1 MYSLNILNKCFWN
14 FYNQAYLVKWIQ
26 NFHNHLLGIFRWLCL
41 IKISILY
48 SIFFVSYHCH
58 TLVSTRVLLIPGHS
72 HNISGMGFLFTPPNC
87 RICVEIWR
95 SVLGQ
100 RGKSDSEKK
109 IKLAS
114 SEENSIISY
123 LSLEWWLSRNNWTN
137 EKIYLLGMQNH
148 LFENL
153 RMSRNFTLSTH
164 FTHGVFQFWHAY
176 MKTGHS
182 WILEMLIRHT

>member
-137 EKIYLLGMQNH
+137 EKIYLLGMQIIF
-148 LFENL
+148 LKIFECPE
-153 RMSRNFTLSTH
+153 
-164 FTHGVFQFWHAY
+164 
-176 MKTGHS
+176 
-182 WILEMLIRHT
+182 ILLLVHILLMECFNSGMLIWKLAILGF

>member
-1 MYSLNILNKCFWN
+1 MMEKRNAEFKVMYSLNILNKCFWN

-26 NFHNHLLGIFRWLCL
+26 KFHNHLLRIFRWLCL

-100 RGKSDSEKK
+100 LGKSDSEKK
-109 IKLAS
+109 
-114 SEENSIISY
+114 
-123 LSLEWWLSRNNWTN
+123 LSLHHQR
-137 EKIYLLGMQNH
+137 
-148 LFENL
+148 
-153 RMSRNFTLSTH
+153 
-164 FTHGVFQFWHAY
+164 
-176 MKTGHS
+176 KT
-182 WILEMLIRHT
+182 R

>member
-1 MYSLNILNKCFWN
+1 MHSLNILNKCFWN
-14 FYNQAYLVKWIQ
+14 FYNPAYLVKWIQ
-26 NFHNHLLGIFRWLCL
+26 NFHNHLLRTFRWLL
-41 IKISILY
+41 N
-48 SIFFVSYHCH
+48 SIFFISHHCH
-58 TLVSTRVLLIPGHS
+58 TLVFTRVLLIPGHS
-72 HNISGMGFLFTPPNC
+72 HNISGMGVLLTPPNF
-87 RICVEIWR
+87 RICVEVWR

-100 RGKSDSEKK
+100 LGKSDSEKK

-137 EKIYLLGMQNH
+137 ENIYLLGMQNH

-164 FTHGVFQFWHAY
+164 CTHGVFQFWHAY
-176 MKTGHS
+176 MKTGRA
-182 WILEMLIRHT
+182 ILGF